1 MPSQIYISIIIP
13 FYKAE
18 VHIKKCL
25 DSLRNQDFNKL
36 FEVIMVDDGSTDN
49 SQNIIK
55 EYNYQGLQLYSL
67 SKNSG
72 PGAARNVGL
81 KKAKGEY
88 IFLLDVDDVIDPN
101 TLTLLYNVAN
111 ETDCDY
117 VFSDFSRIENS
128 KNLRDNFFNYSSN
141 KTFEK
146 DELTQAMRQQVHFND
161 FGHQGLFG
169 INGRLIKRSIITNN
183 NILFEEKLRYL
194 EDETFAWDVL
204 SFVRN
209 ARYVR
214 KQLYSYYVN
223 PNTTTAVSAGL
234 DRGFPISNFKL
245 AQQHVKS
252 CLRQRGFLVED
263 IEKLGDQAFIFY
275 IITALV
281 SYSRCMF
288 NGKVNFINGIK
299 CRRKIIDEIITD
311 PDVKRT
317 IKNYSCL
324 KGESQW
330 IPRAIAWRSRRFLEF
345 ACNKRAKELVQII
358 KKRK

>member
-1 MPSQIYISIIIP
+1 MSSQLYVSIIIP
-13 FYKAE
+13 FYNAE
-18 VHIKKCL
+18 IYIKKCL
-25 DSLRNQDFNKL
+25 DVLRSQDFNKP

-55 EYNYQGLQLYSL
+55 EYNYHGLKLYSL

-88 IFLLDVDDVIDPN
+88 IFLLDVDDAIDPN

-111 ETDCDY
+111 NADCDY
-117 VFSDFSRIENS
+117 VFCDFSKVENS
-128 KNLRDNFFNYSSN
+128 KNLRNNFFNYPAD
-141 KTFEK
+141 KTFEN
-146 DELTQAMRQQVHFND
+146 DELMQGMRQQIHFND
-161 FGHQGLFG
+161 FGHLGFFG
-169 INGRLIKRSIITNN
+169 INGRLIKRSIINDN
-183 NILFEEKLRYL
+183 NIFFEEKLRYL

-209 ARYVR
+209 AKYIR
-214 KQLYSYYVN
+214 KQLYSYYVHE
-223 PNTTTAVSAGL
+223 NTTTAVSAGL

-252 CLRQRGFLVED
+252 SLKQRGFSIKD

-281 SYSRCMF
+281 SYSQCMF
-288 NGKVNFINGIK
+288 NGKVNFENGIK
-299 CRRKIIDEIITD
+299 CRRKIIDEIIAD

-330 IPRAIAWRSRRFLEF
+330 IPRAIAWRSRMFLEF
-345 ACNKRAKELVQII
+345 ACNKRAKELVQKV